1 MTDGQSETHSGDV
14 VNDVVP
20 LKIGPVGATGGVF
33 SEAADKATNCSRCRR
48 RSFFVSDLIDQLDLP
63 SITSVY
69 EEENRATGNTFVSI
83 TG

>member
-1 MTDGQSETHSGDV
+1 
-14 VNDVVP
+14 
-20 LKIGPVGATGGVF
+20 
-33 SEAADKATNCSRCRR
+33 
-48 RSFFVSDLIDQLDLP
+48 VSDLIDQLDLS